1 MNPSA
6 KNRKIDENCAASLRG
21 GVILCACVSGLAA
34 MAGALSLSRRHAAE
48 LFCVDPKNAAAACD
62 TVSSVAAAYL
72 NSKTTDVEWDV
83 DDENMCVINLEASC
97 FAATRTAEKA
107 RGNTSRSQPARNATK
122 KLRTGHAAH
131 TYARA
136 AACGRVY
143 VQNGGYDNDD
153 IATTGRTVNR
163 LDFDW
168 CALSA
173 RLRCHCTR
181 PARFVAG

>member
-6 KNRKIDENCAASLRG
+6 KNRKIDENGAASLRG

-34 MAGALSLSRRHAAE
+34 VAGALSVSLSRRHAAE
-48 LFCVDPKNAAAACD
+48 LFCVDPKNAAAACGD
-62 TVSSVAAAYL
+62 TVSSVAAAHL

-107 RGNTSRSQPARNATK
+107 RGNTSQPARNATK

-153 IATTGRTVNR
+153 NATTGRTVK
-163 LDFDW
+163 
-168 CALSA
+168 
-173 RLRCHCTR
+173 
-181 PARFVAG
+181 